1 MNKTLTPREKEILV
15 LLAQGQSN
23 RVVAEQLGISVRT
36 VETYR
41 TRMMLKIQATSIA
54 HLIHYA
60 IRNRIIEI

>member
-36 VETYR
+36 VEGHR
-41 TRMMLKIQATSIA
+41 ARVMLKLQFQTFVD
-54 HLIHYA
+54 LVKYA
-60 IRNRIIEI
+60 VRNLWIKP